1 MSGSAVKILST
12 IVSVGG
18 PFGKDQMSD
27 TIQSQKLQNVWFATP
42 MYLKSQWKEG
52 RKHLRICSH
61 GIELHVVLKKIAM
74 NTDQTLKKIST
85 RKRERDHHLAADLAL
100 KDV

>member
-1 MSGSAVKILST
+1 MSDSDVKILTT

-42 MYLKSQWKEG
+42 MYLNGRKEG
-52 RKHLRICSH
+52 SI
-61 GIELHVVLKKIAM
+61 
-74 NTDQTLKKIST
+74 
-85 RKRERDHHLAADLAL
+85 
-100 KDV
+100 